1 MTLPFSQRFLALA
14 KERSP
19 LCVGIDP
26 SAEALKGWGLP
37 DDAAGLRAFCQCLVE
52 TCAPLV
58 ASVKP
63 QSAFFERHGPAGLG
77 VLRQTVEAATAH
89 GALVIVDAK
98 RGDIGST
105 AVAYG
110 ETFLGPRS
118 PFRGD
123 AMTLSAYLGLG
134 SLAPIFEIARREG
147 AGVFVAIRSSNPE
160 GSELQRARLPDGRS
174 VAECLADEITESNA
188 AASSD
193 ELGCIG
199 AVLGATQGAEAAE
212 LAKRLPHSLLL
223 VPGIGAQGATIAD
236 VRRDFARHYGRVVPS
251 ISRGIARAGP
261 AAADLKRAVQ
271 RYIAEIRSTA

>member
-37 DDAAGLRAFCQCLVE
+37 DDAAGLRAFCQRLVE

-63 QSAFFERHGPAGLG
+63 QSAFFERHGPAGLE

-89 GALVIVDAK
+89 GAVV
-98 RGDIGST
+98 
-105 AVAYG
+105 
-110 ETFLGPRS
+110 
-118 PFRGD
+118 
-123 AMTLSAYLGLG
+123 
-134 SLAPIFEIARREG
+134 
-147 AGVFVAIRSSNPE
+147 IRSSNPE

-199 AVLGATQGAEAAE
+199 AVLGATQGAEADE
-212 LAKRLPHSLLL
+212 LAERLPHSLLL

-251 ISRGIARAGP
+251 ISRGIAGAGP
-261 AAADLKRAVQ
+261 AAADLKRAVE

>member
-1 MTLPFSQRFLALA
+1 MSSMPPPAASTAALTFSQTCRVCASMSPTPAIVPSARRAVMPEMKTSRPFASITVACEKTPLGWRNLSDRICCFGIAVLPNSPLLYDRAMMAPFQKRFVELAA
-14 KERSP
+14 ERSP

-26 SAEALKGWGLP
+26 SAESLKGWGLT
-37 DDAAGLRAFCQCLVE
+37 DDINGLRAFCDGLVE

-63 QSAFFERHGPAGLG
+63 QSAFFERHGPAGLEG
-77 VLRQTVEAATAH
+77 LRQTGEAATAH

-147 AGVFVAIRSSNPE
+147 A
-160 GSELQRARLPDGRS
+160 
-174 VAECLADEITESNA
+174 
-188 AASSD
+188 
-193 ELGCIG
+193 
-199 AVLGATQGAEAAE
+199 
-212 LAKRLPHSLLL
+212 
-223 VPGIGAQGATIAD
+223 
-236 VRRDFARHYGRVVPS
+236 
-251 ISRGIARAGP
+251 
-261 AAADLKRAVQ
+261 
-271 RYIAEIRSTA
+271 